1 MGLRRITDGQFRISP
16 EEWQRRQMR
25 RHTIKQWT
33 LTIIEILLLTAF
45 VVGMWQLFEWA
56 SSQIHP

>member
-1 MGLRRITDGQFRISP
+1 MGLRRITGEQFPISP
-16 EEWQRRQMR
+16 EEWHKREMR
-25 RHTIKQWT
+25 RHNIKQWT

-56 SSQIHP
+56 SSQIRP

>member
-1 MGLRRITDGQFRISP
+1 MGLRKINDGQFRISP

-25 RHTIKQWT
+25 RHNIKQWT

>member
-1 MGLRRITDGQFRISP
+1 MGLRKINDGQFRISP

-25 RHTIKQWT
+25 RHNIKQWT

-56 SSQIHP
+56 NSQIRP